1 MTEVKRILVVKL
13 SALGDLFHAMPVVH
27 LLAEHY
33 GCKVDWVTQPEY
45 AALVECHQN
54 VDRVISFPRKG
65 GMADSKTFLRQLRVR
80 HYDLALDLQGLTKS
94 GLVLGLCRARRK
106 IGSSHPREAAKFF
119 AGETPVAGPDSVHA
133 LDGLLDSLVH
143 LGIRPEPLRYPLR
156 FPPLAHLQH
165 PGSPLVALAP
175 RSRWPAK
182 DWPEGHF
189 IELGKRLIA
198 ELHAKI
204 WILGGPDDQE
214 IGERCRQEMGAGVE
228 NLCGRHPLLALGPL
242 LKQVDCLVSNDSG
255 PMHFA
260 AAVGTPLVALFGP
273 TDPALTGPR
282 GDAIRVLRPE
292 PGPEGYPPHRSY
304 KKGGNA
310 FISRISV
317 SKVFEAVVAQLQMN
331 TGKEDV
337 GKADFLIDET
347 P

>member
-1 MTEVKRILVVKL
+1 MTDVKRILVVKL

-27 LLAEHY
+27 LLSEHY

-45 AALVECHQN
+45 VSLVECHAA

-65 GMADSKTFLRQLRVR
+65 GMAESKTFLRQLRVR

-106 IGSSHPREAAKFF
+106 IGNSHPREAAKFF
-119 AGETPVAGPDSVHA
+119 AGETPASRPESVHA
-133 LDGLLDSLVH
+133 LDGLLDSVVH
-143 LGIRPEPLRYPLR
+143 LGIEPGPLCYPLQ
-156 FPPLAHLQH
+156 FPAFPDIQK
-165 PGSPLVALAP
+165 PGSPLIAFAP

-182 DWPEGHF
+182 DWPLDHF
-189 IELGKRLIA
+189 IELGQRFIA
-198 ELHAKI
+198 EKNAKI

-214 IGERCRQEMGAGVE
+214 IGERCRQALGEGAE
-228 NLCGRHPLLALGPL
+228 NLCGAHPLLALGPL
-242 LKQVDCLVSNDSG
+242 LKEVDCLVSNDSG

-282 GDAIRVLRPE
+282 DEKARVLRPE

-304 KKGGNA
+304 KQGDNA
-310 FISRISV
+310 FIAQIPV
-317 SKVFEAVVAQLQMN
+317 SKVFEAVEEL
-331 TGKEDV
+331 
-337 GKADFLIDET
+337 L
-347 P
+347 